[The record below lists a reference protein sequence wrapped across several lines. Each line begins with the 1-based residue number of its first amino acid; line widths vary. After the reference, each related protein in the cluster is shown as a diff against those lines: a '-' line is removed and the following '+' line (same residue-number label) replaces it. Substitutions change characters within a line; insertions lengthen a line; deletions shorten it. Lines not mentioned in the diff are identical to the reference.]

1 MYCYSLHC
9 WSVRPFF
16 KRCVRSALLPWPR
29 CRQAGRHWGL
39 CTGSHWS
46 GAGCGRAKP
55 LGAMPQCNFV
65 HVALSLRLF
74 DMMYLLKSMDLRS
87 ARFSRDKTDALAA
100 MLAASNLPLSTTAG
114 TGAAMYG
121 ATTDSQTLS

>member
-1 MYCYSLHC
+1 
-9 WSVRPFF
+9 
-16 KRCVRSALLPWPR
+16 
-29 CRQAGRHWGL
+29 
-39 CTGSHWS
+39 
-46 GAGCGRAKP
+46 
-55 LGAMPQCNFV
+55 
-65 HVALSLRLF
+65 
-74 DMMYLLKSMDLRS
+74 MMYLLKSMDLRS